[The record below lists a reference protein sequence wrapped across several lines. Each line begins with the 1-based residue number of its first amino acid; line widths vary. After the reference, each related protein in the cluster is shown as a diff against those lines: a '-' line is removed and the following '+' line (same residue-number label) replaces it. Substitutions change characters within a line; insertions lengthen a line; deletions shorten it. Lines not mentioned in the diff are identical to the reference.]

1 MIESGSMYVN
11 GCTEWVLITNEIYP
25 LLNPS
30 LHQDVLPDLER
41 VVDPK
46 NTWML
51 YPIFNTCAHI
61 TSWPMGMHSKDKGQR
76 DHAVINLK
84 QCHHSGI

>member
-11 GCTEWVLITNEIYP
+11 GCTEWVLSTNEIYP

-41 VVDPK
+41 VVDP
-46 NTWML
+46 
-51 YPIFNTCAHI
+51 
-61 TSWPMGMHSKDKGQR
+61 
-76 DHAVINLK
+76 
-84 QCHHSGI
+84 